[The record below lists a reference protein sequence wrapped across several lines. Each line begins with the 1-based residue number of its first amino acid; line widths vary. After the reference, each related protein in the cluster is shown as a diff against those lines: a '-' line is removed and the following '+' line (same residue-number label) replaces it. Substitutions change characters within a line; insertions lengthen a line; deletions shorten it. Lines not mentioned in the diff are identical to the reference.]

1 LPAQAATPKDT
12 LVLAAAF
19 DDIVSL
25 DPAEAFEIST
35 GEITGNCYER
45 LISFVV
51 ADPSKLLGNLAQA
64 WKRSAYGKTYS
75 LDIKPGRCFAAGQDP
90 GLHP

>member
-1 LPAQAATPKDT
+1 MPAQVATPKDT

-19 DDIVSL
+19 DDIISL
-25 DPAEAFEIST
+25 DPAGAFEIST
-35 GEITGNCYER
+35 VEITGNCYER
-45 LISFVV
+45 LISFDV

-64 WKRSAYGKTYS
+64 LKLSANGKTYS
-75 LDIKPGRCFAAGQDP
+75 LDIKPGRSFAAGHDP